1 MKKYVLTL
9 IVTLMVGVGGYGF
22 YTAQNRQA
30 ALSSQA
36 QLLLDN
42 VEALADYELPEV
54 VVNCSYRCNDGRGQC
69 WKRSTNLLD
78 CEWSGNSNDYCQ
90 CPS

>member
-54 VVNCSYRCNDGRGQC
+54 VVNCSYRCNDGIGKC
-69 WKRSTNLLD
+69 WERVGYD
-78 CEWSGNSNDYCQ
+78 CQRTPDPNIYCQ
-90 CPS
+90 CN

>member
-42 VEALADYELPEV
+42 ILLIFY
-54 VVNCSYRCNDGRGQC
+54 YTQC
-69 WKRSTNLLD
+69 YLVHDILVLVYLFQHLRVIFILK
-78 CEWSGNSNDYCQ
+78 C
-90 CPS
+90 